1 MAIER
6 TITIVKPDAVGKNVI
21 GKIYSRFEE
30 NGLRIVAAKMKHLS
44 VREAQEFYAVHKE
57 RPFYDSL
64 VAFMTSGPV
73 MIQVLEGE
81 NAVAKNRELMG
92 ATNPAEAANKIP
104 ACAGMT
110 KEQRQP
116 ENPRRSRSRYDT
128 CRFCRISQRKRR
140 TWFRQSGKRSNRDCL
155 LLQPKRN
162 LPALTIDAVRT
173 SDRFGRLDGF
183 VDIVCLNLF
192 SDDLSHSYGNKA
204 TLTNVNRHLSL
215 YHFLRT
221 PPPLPNAPLSTQQGS

>member
-6 TITIVKPDAVGKNVI
+6 TISIVKPDAVGKNVI
-21 GKIYSRFEE
+21 GKIYSRFED

-92 ATNPAEAANKIP
+92 ATNPAEAAPGTIRADFAESLSVNAVHGSDSLENAAIEI
-104 ACAGMT
+104 AYFFSQSEIC
-110 KEQRQP
+110 QR
-116 ENPRRSRSRYDT
+116 
-128 CRFCRISQRKRR
+128 
-140 TWFRQSGKRSNRDCL
+140 
-155 LLQPKRN
+155 
-162 LPALTIDAVRT
+162 
-173 SDRFGRLDGF
+173 
-183 VDIVCLNLF
+183 
-192 SDDLSHSYGNKA
+192 
-204 TLTNVNRHLSL
+204 
-215 YHFLRT
+215 
-221 PPPLPNAPLSTQQGS
+221 

>member
-21 GKIYSRFEE
+21 GKIYSRFED

-92 ATNPAEAANKIP
+92 ATNPAEAVPGTIRADFAESLSVN
-104 ACAGMT
+104 AVHGSDSL
-110 KEQRQP
+110 
-116 ENPRRSRSRYDT
+116 ENAAIEIAYFFSQSEICPR
-128 CRFCRISQRKRR
+128 
-140 TWFRQSGKRSNRDCL
+140 
-155 LLQPKRN
+155 
-162 LPALTIDAVRT
+162 
-173 SDRFGRLDGF
+173 
-183 VDIVCLNLF
+183 
-192 SDDLSHSYGNKA
+192 
-204 TLTNVNRHLSL
+204 
-215 YHFLRT
+215 
-221 PPPLPNAPLSTQQGS
+221 

>member
-6 TITIVKPDAVGKNVI
+6 TISIVKPDAVGKNVI
-21 GKIYSRFEE
+21 GKIYSCFED

-92 ATNPAEAANKIP
+92 ATNPAEAAPGTIRADFAESLSVN
-104 ACAGMT
+104 AVHGSDSL
-110 KEQRQP
+110 
-116 ENPRRSRSRYDT
+116 ENAAIEIAYFFSQSEICPR
-128 CRFCRISQRKRR
+128 
-140 TWFRQSGKRSNRDCL
+140 
-155 LLQPKRN
+155 
-162 LPALTIDAVRT
+162 
-173 SDRFGRLDGF
+173 
-183 VDIVCLNLF
+183 
-192 SDDLSHSYGNKA
+192 
-204 TLTNVNRHLSL
+204 
-215 YHFLRT
+215 
-221 PPPLPNAPLSTQQGS
+221 